1 MSSTLL
7 RRARPGR
14 CKASCLHRAYSSTP
28 SPAASAAEIDNAPT
42 ILPYTPPVRPSAL
55 PFKANKSRRQDSP
68 SYILHT
74 FIPPQ
79 ARDAYL
85 ALRAFNLETA
95 RIADSTSQPT
105 IGAMRFQFWRDSVT
119 ATLHLPPTTHRG
131 GSRLSRAWLHRI
143 ISEREKYLGNRPYP
157 ALSAL
162 ETYAENTYSTFS
174 YLTLSSLPL
183 SSLILS
189 SITAD
194 HLASHI
200 GKATGIV
207 AVLRS
212 LPLLGFPPPPSGG
225 TAQGSAPH
233 PPVLLPL
240 DIMAAHSVQEETILR
255 TGPSAPGLRDAVFED
270 ATRANDHLITAREM
284 LRSLLAGQGAGHAFE
299 HEGDAQRAGYD
310 EVQSATDVP
319 SGKALRE
326 VEAGFGVLMGAVPT
340 RMWLERLERVDFD
353 VFDGR
358 LRGPGWRLPWEAW
371 WAFRRRRI

>member
-1 MSSTLL
+1 MCSPLL
-7 RRARPGR
+7 RSARAGR
-14 CKASCLHRAYSSTP
+14 CNASCLRRAYSSAP
-28 SPAASAAEIDNAPT
+28 SPAAEIDNARQYC
-42 ILPYTPPVRPSAL
+42 LNL
-55 PFKANKSRRQDSP
+55 LQRQDSP

-85 ALRAFNLETA
+85 ALRALNLETA
-95 RIADSTSQPT
+95 RIADTTTQPT

-119 ATLHLPPTTHRG
+119 AALAGTPPKHPIPLLLAAANTSLQQRTG
-131 GSRLSRAWLHRI
+131 GRSRLSRAWLHRI
-143 ISEREKYLGNRPYP
+143 IAEREKYLGNRPYP
-157 ALSAL
+157 TLSAL
-162 ETYAENTYSTFS
+162 ETYAENTYSTLS

-183 SSLILS
+183 SSL
-189 SITAD
+189 TAD

-200 GKATGIV
+200 GKATGIA

-212 LPLLGFPPPPSGG
+212 LPLLAFPPPPSGG

-233 PPVLLPL
+233 PAVLLPL
-240 DIMAAHSVQEETILR
+240 DIMAAHNVQEETILR
-255 TGPSAPGLRDAVFED
+255 TGPSAPGLRDAVFEV

-284 LRSLLAGQGAGHAFE
+284 LRSLRAGQGAGHAFE

-310 EVQSATDVP
+310 EVQSATDAP

-340 RMWLERLERVDFD
+340 RMWLERLEAVDFD

-371 WAFRRRRI
+371 WAFRRRKI